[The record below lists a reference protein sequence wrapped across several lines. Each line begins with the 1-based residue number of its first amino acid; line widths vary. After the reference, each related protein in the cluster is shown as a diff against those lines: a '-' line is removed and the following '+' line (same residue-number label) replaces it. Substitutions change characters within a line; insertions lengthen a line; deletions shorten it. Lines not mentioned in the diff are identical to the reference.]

1 MKSGL
6 SAPVKR
12 CRAQSIALKDHDRDQ
27 DRLHEQ
33 GTHAGIG
40 TGKARWQ

>member
-6 SAPVKR
+6 SAPVTR
-12 CRAQSIALKDHDRDQ
+12 CRAQSIAMNDYRRDYG
-27 DRLHEQ
+27 RLDER
-33 GTHAGIG
+33 GTDASW